1 MKSRRQNEK
10 NAATEQG
17 TIMIGDNLFISCQLL
32 QASPLLLLA
41 LKLKANSLMIHIS
54 SCPHTTQASLI
65 DRSLVSSGSACWYLP
80 LAELLLEVLGSI
92 LLVRIVLVVLA
103 VVLVVE
109 LLRLLASLTLGLLA
123 VNVVGALGLSQTV
136 DLAACETGNQL
147 LGELVLDGLA

>member
-1 MKSRRQNEK
+1 MSSYDPSIAHRSES
-10 NAATEQG
+10 G
-17 TIMIGDNLFISCQLL
+17 ILWF
-32 QASPLLLLA
+32 
-41 LKLKANSLMIHIS
+41 SL
-54 SCPHTTQASLI
+54 
-65 DRSLVSSGSACWYLP
+65 LVSLP

-92 LLVRIVLVVLA
+92 LLVRVVLVVLA

-109 LLRLLASLTLGLLA
+109 LLRLLAGLALGLLA